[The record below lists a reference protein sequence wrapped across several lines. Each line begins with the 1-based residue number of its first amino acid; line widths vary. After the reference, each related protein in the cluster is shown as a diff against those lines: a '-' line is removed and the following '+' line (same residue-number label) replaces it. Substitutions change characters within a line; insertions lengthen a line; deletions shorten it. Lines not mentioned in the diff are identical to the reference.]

1 MPLHSFTWHVSIPQ
15 DSTVELASPG
25 GSLRQALPG
34 QGCNRSLSF
43 RVEES
48 NGLPLGDFCFD
59 GAIQKIQAHTNI
71 SVTATGANF
80 QRSRGPVLN
89 LTFSQ
94 EISGKIVQEPVG
106 LIRLA
111 TQQNRTE
118 IQFRMLSLKS

>member
-15 DSTVELASPG
+15 DSTAELASPG

-34 QGCNRSLSF
+34 QECDRSLSIH
-43 RVEES
+43 VEES

-80 QRSRGPVLN
+80 QKTRGPVLN
-89 LTFSQ
+89 LTFSP
-94 EISGKIVQEPVG
+94 EISGKIVQEPAG
-106 LIRLA
+106 LI
-111 TQQNRTE
+111 
-118 IQFRMLSLKS
+118 